1 MPNRDNERWQQCWR
15 DHEIGFHQAAVNPLL
30 IRYWPALGLAASD
43 KVFVPLCGKSRD
55 LLWLHQQGHEVI
67 GVELSPIAAR
77 AFFKES
83 RLQPV
88 RHKLGAFTRWSN
100 GRLAIHCGDFFA
112 LTAADLG
119 DVKAIYDRAS
129 LTALP
134 EELRAAYLAHLRAI
148 VPADCRILLLT
159 TEDAEDR
166 ETDEEI
172 LAISAEI
179 AGLYGRLFNVE
190 LKSAQCFLEAL
201 PDGAPGELGRVVQKV
216 YFLTPKPV

>member
-134 EELRAAYLAHLRAI
+134 EVLRYVAVPVQQAVFDKVILDPEVLRM
-148 VPADCRILLLT
+148 LLLSLAMIFMMLLRPAGLIPAYSRYSRPELVVAKAAG
-159 TEDAEDR
+159 EDA
-166 ETDEEI
+166 
-172 LAISAEI
+172 A
-179 AGLYGRLFNVE
+179 
-190 LKSAQCFLEAL
+190 K
-201 PDGAPGELGRVVQKV
+201 
-216 YFLTPKPV
+216 